1 MSMKAKADDLLMFT
15 AQHLSIGS
23 KQSDDYIV
31 KFPDGKV
38 IAFLS
43 RTFKDIQ
50 FGTANGTWY
59 RPTNTLVVP
68 VPEGIKNIKV
78 QAIYADVVPN
88 AIFTAYN
95 ITPTEAGIPIW
106 LYINDSHKLD
116 SITLRV
122 MITGEYDQFGGGGIE

>member
-1 MSMKAKADDLLMFT
+1 MSMKVKADDLLMFT
-15 AQHLSIGS
+15 AQHLSIGR
-23 KQSDDYIV
+23 KQSDDYII
-31 KFPDGKV
+31 KYPNGKV

-43 RTFKDIQ
+43 QNFKDIQ

-68 VPEGIKNIKV
+68 VPSGIKNIKV

-95 ITPTEAGIPIW
+95 IALTEAGIPIW
-106 LYINDSHKLD
+106 LYINDSLKLD

-122 MITGEYDQFGGGGIE
+122 MITGEYDQLGGGIG